1 MPPRPAPT
9 PRRIS
14 RSASAA
20 TATLQE
26 RVDELE
32 ATLAGL
38 ELERN
43 EAVQQAAEYQERAL
57 QWEAYATAA
66 EQSGAE
72 RDLSLRRVAAEL
84 RPHVQ
89 EEGEVKPG
97 SEVDSEDALEDVE
110 RLVGRLVAASRLH
123 TQSNAELRGRLARAT
138 PDSLGHNGVV
148 GS

>member
-1 MPPRPAPT
+1 MEADWESSLSSVVTWCGTVRERRPGRPPSWAREFSAPRPAPT

-32 ATLAGL
+32 AKIAGV
-38 ELERN
+38 EQERN

-66 EQSGAE
+66 EHSGAE
-72 RDLSLRRVAAEL
+72 RDLSLRRVASG
-84 RPHVQ
+84 P
-89 EEGEVKPG
+89 
-97 SEVDSEDALEDVE
+97 VE
-110 RLVGRLVAASRLH
+110 AASSDPASR
-123 TQSNAELRGRLARAT
+123 
-138 PDSLGHNGVV
+138 
-148 GS
+148 